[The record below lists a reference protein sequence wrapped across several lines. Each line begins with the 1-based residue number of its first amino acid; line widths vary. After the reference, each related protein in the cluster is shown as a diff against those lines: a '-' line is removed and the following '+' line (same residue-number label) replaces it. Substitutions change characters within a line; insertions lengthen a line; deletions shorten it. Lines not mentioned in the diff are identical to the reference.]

1 MLFWRFKVFVTVQ
14 SHLSEMV
21 HFLLDIHDATEVI
34 KLAEVTLGSR
44 DPADLDIELLPKTV
58 QVKY

>member
-1 MLFWRFKVFVTVQ
+1 MFVTVQ

-21 HFLLDIHDATEVI
+21 HFWLDIHDATEVI

>member
-1 MLFWRFKVFVTVQ
+1 MFVPVQ

-21 HFLLDIHDATEVI
+21 HFWLDIDDATKVI